1 MADWKVSDGIVVI
14 AETTVRALTEAE
26 YKGVSDFDTQNCDV
40 RASFQRILTSINYSE
55 KILGLYRPDISTQKI
70 NDKLPE
76 FKTFSILLK
85 IEEPNLRLFLSAS
98 GRGGLFFRL
107 RKDHPMNQILSV
119 IWLGR
124 MDLKTSIL
132 AQESVKS
139 TYGIALCRGNYG
151 VRVENACREQVRK
164 SIGVKSLGYFSVEG
178 IPKGVPVDKI
188 IANFA
193 TKDIVVK
200 PIKVID
206 GKWVLKIEDDFLG
219 GENRMVLEWPDH
231 GVKLACSRT
240 ERPKPKLITHTAEGA
255 PQAKPESDKQ
265 EKVQQSGMESK
276 LDKLLSM
283 NETYFNKI
291 ENIEKNVE
299 ISNVRV
305 AKIENNV
312 ANQNK
317 NFEAIQKRFMQ
328 IETKLEILMPG
339 LGQTEISGSDV
350 DMSNGEYD

>member
-40 RASFQRILTSINYSE
+40 KASFQRILTSINYSE

-85 IEEPNLRLFLSAS
+85 IEETNLRLFLSAS

-139 TYGIALCRGNYG
+139 TYGIALHNLTK
-151 VRVENACREQVRK
+151 Q
-164 SIGVKSLGYFSVEG
+164 LSVSF
-178 IPKGVPVDKI
+178 PHYP
-188 IANFA
+188 
-193 TKDIVVK
+193 
-200 PIKVID
+200 
-206 GKWVLKIEDDFLG
+206 
-219 GENRMVLEWPDH
+219 
-231 GVKLACSRT
+231 
-240 ERPKPKLITHTAEGA
+240 
-255 PQAKPESDKQ
+255 
-265 EKVQQSGMESK
+265 
-276 LDKLLSM
+276 
-283 NETYFNKI
+283 
-291 ENIEKNVE
+291 
-299 ISNVRV
+299 
-305 AKIENNV
+305 
-312 ANQNK
+312 
-317 NFEAIQKRFMQ
+317 
-328 IETKLEILMPG
+328 
-339 LGQTEISGSDV
+339 
-350 DMSNGEYD
+350 